1 MHADEKTVSISALLR
16 LGGTLT
22 GAVLGAFGAA
32 FLFFVAALL
41 DLLGN
46 AITFPS
52 LLSGFTFAG
61 ACIGFA
67 SPRQILDS
75 LWFFFPEIFEKH

>member
-1 MHADEKTVSISALLR
+1 MHADEKAAPISPLLR
-16 LGGTLT
+16 LGGTLI
-22 GAVLGAFGAA
+22 GAILGAFGASV
-32 FLFFVAALL
+32 LFFVAALL

-52 LLSGFTFAG
+52 LLNGMAFAG
-61 ACIGFA
+61 GCIGFA

-75 LWFFFPEIFEKH
+75 LWFFFPEIFERN